1 MVRVIRQVASAFPD
15 NLASL
20 NDLLNGT
27 EQALVIF
34 EPALK
39 IAEPVSALLTDF
51 EREYFTVLAIEE
63 SDAGDAT
70 VAHQRLLAVQ
80 TSDHQI
86 TTATHQLI
94 PAIYIPSAKLP
105 AARSLISELQ
115 QFPNSQI
122 DPIQYLILGLVRR
135 GEQIRVLEI
144 DSLPPVDSNP
154 NKLRLQL
161 ANRSNDGFFSTFVLR
176 KISKGFT
183 RVALNFKLK
192 PNFITVVSFLVGV
205 LAAIEFSRSNYI
217 SGALFLQFSLIL
229 DCVDGEVAR
238 YTKQFSRFGA
248 WLDAL
253 SDRVK
258 EFMAIGGLAYSV
270 QGPVKNIWLL
280 ATLAL
285 ILQTVKHLSDY
296 DFTAV
301 RESLEVKVKP
311 IPLTQ
316 KADGLAPRKLR
327 KKSGI
332 TYWAKKIIYFPIGER
347 WLLISIGA
355 VLFGAQVTLVTLI
368 GLGFLSLTYVK
379 LGRVLRSYKW
389 GDNIK
394 DCNFIDQQGD
404 LGFNFKFSNFRF
416 GWGLSSLLRLIEFA
430 LISAIF
436 NFDFNANLFLLVFVI
451 AIYHYVN
458 LYDSLNKISPTQ
470 RFLGLYLPGRVLL
483 ILIVVKALGAQ
494 TSAIPWICTYLGLVI
509 IWRGGRRLGARG
521 N

>member
-1 MVRVIRQVASAFPD
+1 MVRVIRQVASAFPE
-15 NLASL
+15 NLNSL
-20 NDLLNGT
+20 NDLVIAT
-27 EQALVIF
+27 EQALVVF

-39 IAEPVSALLTDF
+39 IADPVSALLTDF
-51 EREYFTVLAIEE
+51 EREYFTVLAIAE
-63 SDAGDAT
+63 SESGDVT

-94 PAIYIPSAKLP
+94 PAIYIPSAKLQVV
-105 AARSLISELQ
+105 RSLMSELAK
-115 QFPNSQI
+115 FPNSEI
-122 DPIQYLILGLVRR
+122 DSIQYLILGLVRR

-144 DSLPPVDSNP
+144 DSLPPANSDSA
-154 NKLRLQL
+154 KLRLQL

-176 KISKGFT
+176 KISKAFT
-183 RVALNFKLK
+183 RIALTLKLK
-192 PNFITVVSFLVGV
+192 PNIITVISFLVGV
-205 LAAIEFSRSNYI
+205 FAAIEFSRSNYI
-217 SGALFLQFSLIL
+217 LGAILLQFSLIL

-270 QGPVKNIWLL
+270 QGSVENIWLL

-285 ILQTVKHLSDY
+285 ILQTVKHISDY

-301 RESLEVKVKP
+301 RESLEVK
-311 IPLTQ
+311 IESSSLDQ
-316 KADGLAPRKLR
+316 KTDGLSPRKLI
-327 KKSGI
+327 KKSGV
-332 TYWAKKIIYFPIGER
+332 TYWAKKVIYFPIGER
-347 WLLISIGA
+347 WLLISLGA
-355 VLFGAQVTLVTLI
+355 VVVGAQLTLTILI
-368 GLGFLSLTYVK
+368 GLGFLSLSYVK

-389 GDNIK
+389 GDKIK
-394 DCNFIDQQGD
+394 NCDFIDQQGD
-404 LGFNFKFSNFRF
+404 LGFHLKFSNFRF
-416 GWGLSSLLRLIEFA
+416 GWAISSFLRLIEFA
-430 LISAIF
+430 LISAILK
-436 NFDFNANLFLLVFVI
+436 FDFSSKLFLLLFVI
-451 AIYHYVN
+451 SIYHYVN

-470 RFLGLYLPGRVLL
+470 RFLGLYLPGRLLL
-483 ILIVVKALGAQ
+483 ILILVKVFGDQ
-494 TSAIPWICTYLGLVI
+494 TSAIFWLSTYLGLII

>member
-1 MVRVIRQVASAFPD
+1 MVRVIRQVAGAFPD

-20 NDLLNGT
+20 KELINGG
-27 EQALVIF
+27 EQALVVF

-39 IAEPVSALLTDF
+39 IAEPLSALLTDF
-51 EREYFTVLAIEE
+51 EREYFTVLAIAE
-63 SDAGDAT
+63 SESGDAT

-105 AARSLISELQ
+105 AVRSLISELVR
-115 QFPNSQI
+115 FPNSQI
-122 DPIQYLILGLVRR
+122 DPVQYLILGLVRR

-144 DSLPPVDSNP
+144 DSLPPADSNP
-154 NKLRLQL
+154 DKLRLQL

-176 KISKGFT
+176 KISKAFT
-183 RVALNFKLK
+183 RIALTLKLK
-192 PNFITVVSFLVGV
+192 PNFITVISFLVGV
-205 LAAIEFSRSNYI
+205 FAAIEFSRSNYI
-217 SGALFLQFSLIL
+217 PGALFLQFSLIL

-270 QGPVKNIWLL
+270 QGSVENIWLL

-285 ILQTVKHLSDY
+285 ILQTVKHISDY

-301 RESLEVKVKP
+301 RESIEVKIEP
-311 IPLTQ
+311 SSLDQ
-316 KADGLAPRKLR
+316 KTDGLSPRKLL
-327 KKSGI
+327 KKSGA
-332 TYWAKKIIYFPIGER
+332 TYWAKKVIYFPIGER
-347 WLLISIGA
+347 WLLISLGA
-355 VLFGAQVTLVTLI
+355 VLVGAQLTLTILI
-368 GLGFLSLTYVK
+368 GLGFLSLAYVK

-389 GDNIK
+389 GDKIK
-394 DCNFIDQQGD
+394 NCDFIDQQGD

-416 GWGLSSLLRLIEFA
+416 GWGISSFLRLIEFA
-430 LISAIF
+430 LIIAIF
-436 NFDFNANLFLLVFVI
+436 NFDFNAKLFLLIFVI
-451 AIYHYVN
+451 
-458 LYDSLNKISPTQ
+458 
-470 RFLGLYLPGRVLL
+470 
-483 ILIVVKALGAQ
+483 
-494 TSAIPWICTYLGLVI
+494 
-509 IWRGGRRLGARG
+509 
-521 N
+521 

>member
-20 NDLLNGT
+20 NELLNGS
-27 EQALVIF
+27 EEALVVF

-51 EREYFTVLAIEE
+51 EREYFTVLAIAG
-63 SDAGDAT
+63 SDSGDAT
-70 VAHQRLLAVQ
+70 VAHQRLLSVQ
-80 TSDHQI
+80 TLDHQV

-94 PAIYIPSAKLP
+94 PAIYIPSSKL
-105 AARSLISELQ
+105 AVARSLVSELA
-115 QFPNSQI
+115 QFSNSQI
-122 DPIQYLILGLVRR
+122 DPIQYLMLGLVRQ

-144 DSLPPVDSNP
+144 DSLPPADSDP
-154 NKLRLQL
+154 DKLRLLL

-183 RVALNFKLK
+183 RVALTLKLT
-192 PNFITVVSFLVGV
+192 PNFITVVSFLVG
-205 LAAIEFSRSNYI
+205 LIAAIEFSRSNYI
-217 SGALFLQFSLIL
+217 LGALLLQISLIF

-270 QGPVKNIWLL
+270 QDSVKSIWLL
-280 ATLAL
+280 ATVAV
-285 ILQTVKHLSDY
+285 ILQTIKHISDY
-296 DFTAV
+296 DFIAV
-301 RESLEVKVKP
+301 RESLEVKIEP
-311 IPLTQ
+311 SPLIQ
-316 KADGLAPRKLR
+316 KTDGLAPRKLL
-327 KKSGI
+327 KKSSAL
-332 TYWAKKIIYFPIGER
+332 YWAKKVIYFPIAER
-347 WLLISIGA
+347 WLLISVGA
-355 VLFGAQVTLVTLI
+355 VAFGAQMTLVVLI
-368 GLGFLSLTYVK
+368 VLGFLSLAYVK

-389 GDNIK
+389 GDDIK

-404 LGFNFKFSNFRF
+404 LGLNLKFSNFRF
-416 GWGLSSLLRLIEFA
+416 GWGISSLFRLIEFI
-430 LISAIF
+430 LIITI
-436 NFDFNANLFLLVFVI
+436 FDFDFSATLFLLTFVI

-458 LYDSLNKISPTQ
+458 LYDSLNKIPPSQ
-470 RFLGLYLPGRVLL
+470 RFLGLYLPGRLL
-483 ILIVVKALGAQ
+483 LVLIVVMTLGAQ
-494 TSAIPWICTYLGLVI
+494 SPVISWICIYLALVI

>member
-1 MVRVIRQVASAFPD
+1 MVRVIRQVASAFPH

-20 NDLLNGT
+20 NELINGT
-27 EQALVIF
+27 EEAIVIF

-51 EREYFTVLAIEE
+51 EGEYFTVLAIEE

-80 TSDHQI
+80 TLDHQI

-94 PAIYIPSAKLP
+94 PAIYIPSAKLQLV
-105 AARSLISELQ
+105 RTLISEIEK
-115 QFPNSQI
+115 FPNAQI
-122 DPIQYLILGLVRR
+122 DPIQYLILGLVRL

-144 DSLPPVDSNP
+144 DSLPPVNSDP
-154 NKLRLQL
+154 DKLRLQL
-161 ANRSNDGFFSTFVLR
+161 ANRSNDGFFSTFILR
-176 KISKGFT
+176 KISKVFT
-183 RVALNFKLK
+183 RAALNLKLK
-192 PNFITVVSFLVGV
+192 PNFVTVVSFLVGV
-205 LAAIEFSRSNYI
+205 FAAIEFSRSNYI
-217 SGALFLQFSLIL
+217 SGAVLLQLSLIL

-270 QGPVKNIWLL
+270 QDSVKNIWIL
-280 ATLAL
+280 ATIAV
-285 ILQTVKHLSDY
+285 IIQTVKHISDY
-296 DFTAV
+296 DFIAV
-301 RESLEVKVKP
+301 RESLEVKLEP
-311 IPLTQ
+311 ISLTQ
-316 KADGLAPRKLR
+316 KTDGLAPRKLL
-327 KKSGI
+327 KKSSAL
-332 TYWAKKIIYFPIGER
+332 YWAKKVIYFPIAER
-347 WLLISIGA
+347 WLLISVGA
-355 VLFGAQVTLVTLI
+355 VAFGAQITLAVLI
-368 GLGFLSLTYVK
+368 VLGFLSLAYVK
-379 LGRVLRSYKW
+379 LGRVIRSYKW

-404 LGFNFKFSNFRF
+404 LGLNLKFSNFRF
-416 GWGLSSLLRLIEFA
+416 GWGLSSLFRLIEFI
-430 LISAIF
+430 LIITIY
-436 NFDFNANLFLLVFVI
+436 NFDFSLTLFLLIFVI

-458 LYDSLNKISPTQ
+458 LYDSLNKILPTQ
-470 RFLGLYLPGRVLL
+470 RFLGMYLPGRLL
-483 ILIVVKALGAQ
+483 LVLIVVMTLGAQ
-494 TSAIPWICTYLGLVI
+494 SPVISWICTYLALVI

>member
-1 MVRVIRQVASAFPD
+1 MASAFPD

-27 EQALVIF
+27 EEALVVF

-39 IAEPVSALLTDF
+39 IAEPVRALLTDF

-63 SDAGDAT
+63 SAAGDAT

-80 TSDHQI
+80 TLDHQI
-86 TTATHQLI
+86 TAATHQLI

-144 DSLPPVDSNP
+144 DSLPPADSNP

-176 KISKGFT
+176 KISKVFT
-183 RVALNFKLK
+183 RVALNLKLK

-205 LAAIEFSRSNYI
+205 FAAIEFSRSNYI
-217 SGALFLQFSLIL
+217 SGAIFLQFSLIL

-270 QGPVKNIWLL
+270 QGSVKNIWLL

-285 ILQTVKHLSDY
+285 ILQTVK
-296 DFTAV
+296 
-301 RESLEVKVKP
+301 
-311 IPLTQ
+311 
-316 KADGLAPRKLR
+316 
-327 KKSGI
+327 
-332 TYWAKKIIYFPIGER
+332 
-347 WLLISIGA
+347 
-355 VLFGAQVTLVTLI
+355 
-368 GLGFLSLTYVK
+368 
-379 LGRVLRSYKW
+379 
-389 GDNIK
+389 
-394 DCNFIDQQGD
+394 
-404 LGFNFKFSNFRF
+404 
-416 GWGLSSLLRLIEFA
+416 
-430 LISAIF
+430 
-436 NFDFNANLFLLVFVI
+436 
-451 AIYHYVN
+451 
-458 LYDSLNKISPTQ
+458 
-470 RFLGLYLPGRVLL
+470 
-483 ILIVVKALGAQ
+483 
-494 TSAIPWICTYLGLVI
+494 
-509 IWRGGRRLGARG
+509 
-521 N
+521 